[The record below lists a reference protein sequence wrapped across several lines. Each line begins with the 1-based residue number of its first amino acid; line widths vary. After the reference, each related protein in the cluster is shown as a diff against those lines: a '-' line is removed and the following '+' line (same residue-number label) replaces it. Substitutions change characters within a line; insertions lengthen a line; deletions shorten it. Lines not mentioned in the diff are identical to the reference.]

1 VAVCENGL
9 VFPRRPTIR
18 WWLQRF
24 PLRMALPSLLVALT
38 LTFASSL
45 VPRPVYQQTGLEV
58 IRYGYPMPFLVQDRS
73 ATRPETFPAFIAWTD
88 GQVPVSLQW
97 GLALVNVGFYL
108 TAFALA
114 RVLFRRSR

>member
-1 VAVCENGL
+1 M
-9 VFPRRPTIR
+9 FSRRPTIR

-24 PLRMALPSLLVALT
+24 PPRMALLLLLAALT

-45 VPRPVYQQTGLEV
+45 VPRPVYQPSGLGV
-58 IRYGYPMPFLVQDRS
+58 IRYGYPMPFLTQDRS
-73 ATRPETFPAFIAWTD
+73 AARPETFPAFIAWTD
-88 GQVPVSLQW
+88 GQAPVSLGW

-114 RVLFRRSR
+114 RVLLGRSR